1 MSPLNLAKTVTD
13 QPVAESVTKPL
24 TMEPENEE
32 TQGFEAAES
41 QDQEDSQQEVVGDP
55 DEQQAP
61 EGQSQGEMLQADY
74 TRKTQELAEERRV
87 FESQRAEFQQF
98 ADFGRRIHDAMET
111 DSDAL
116 IEYLQTIS
124 GKSQDAPAPFIRP
137 DELYGNEEILYDQLA
152 AQDARIKQLEQRLG
166 NVAKVTESVI
176 KEREQDTAVQ
186 IIKSRY
192 GVEVTR
198 AQLEAMMSETKNP
211 DPEAAYAITALRK
224 QGMRQ
229 SAPPA
234 KVDKPKTPQTDA
246 RTADAG
252 DMNADAIFEN
262 LQRGR
267 PVG

>member
-1 MSPLNLAKTVTD
+1 VSPLNLAKTVAD

-74 TRKTQELAEERRV
+74 TRKTQELAEERRA
-87 FESQRAEFQQF
+87 FESQRAELQQF
-98 ADFGRRIHDAMET
+98 ADFGRQIQEWAQADP
-111 DSDAL
+111 SGL
-116 IEYLQTIS
+116 IEYVRKNSPGLEE
-124 GKSQDAPAPFIRP
+124 APAPIIQP
-137 DELYGNEEILYDQLA
+137 DELYGNEEMLYKHIS
-152 AQDARIKQLEQRLG
+152 AQEARIKQLEQRLG

-198 AQLEAMMSETKNP
+198 AQL
-211 DPEAAYAITALRK
+211 
-224 QGMRQ
+224 
-229 SAPPA
+229 
-234 KVDKPKTPQTDA
+234 
-246 RTADAG
+246 
-252 DMNADAIFEN
+252 
-262 LQRGR
+262 
-267 PVG
+267 